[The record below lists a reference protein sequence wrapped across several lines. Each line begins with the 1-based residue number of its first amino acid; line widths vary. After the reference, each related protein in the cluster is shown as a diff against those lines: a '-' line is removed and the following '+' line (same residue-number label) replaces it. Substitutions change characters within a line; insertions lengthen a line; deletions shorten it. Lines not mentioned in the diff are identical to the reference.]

1 MPKQRIEMSLVIS
14 TPTNRMKI
22 YDNIGFIAIS
32 FNSKTLKLY
41 FRDTLLTAFASLVQT
56 FYCFAFRQYFCAV
69 LQCITGQYFCAYSWA
84 NMIKWR
90 NKGKINRYLKNKKK
104 LNR

>member
-14 TPTNRMKI
+14 TPTNRM
-22 YDNIGFIAIS
+22 NIGFIAIS

-41 FRDTLLTAFASLVQT
+41 FRDTLLTPFASLVRT
-56 FYCFAFRQYFCAV
+56 FYCFAFRPYFCPV
-69 LQCITGQYFCAYSWA
+69 LQCITGPYFCAYSWD

-90 NKGKINRYLKNKKK
+90 NNGKINRYLKNKKK
-104 LNR
+104 KIK